1 MRLVPT
7 ERSLAWVLGETFEI
21 QTLTTSNEDSLADN
35 VERGDFFLQL
45 LVWMTMGWSLF
56 I

>member
-1 MRLVPT
+1 VPT

-35 VERGDFFLQL
+35 VERGEILQL